1 MEDNGNVF
9 PEACIDHIFAKILA
23 PAKKF
28 PSLQDFAVD
37 LLQKLDK
44 NGDKVLDFQEF
55 TCGLKDMGIHITN
68 HEEVALI
75 RRFDSNSDG
84 KISMEEFYNTLAS
97 AF

>member
-1 MEDNGNVF
+1 M
-9 PEACIDHIFAKILA
+9 A

-44 NGDKVLDFQEF
+44 NGDQVLDFAEF
-55 TCGLKDMGIHITN
+55 TSGLRSMGIHVTN
-68 HEEVALI
+68 HEEVALM
-75 RRFDSNSDG
+75 RRFDANSDG
-84 KISMEEFYNTLAS
+84 KISMEEFYNCLAT